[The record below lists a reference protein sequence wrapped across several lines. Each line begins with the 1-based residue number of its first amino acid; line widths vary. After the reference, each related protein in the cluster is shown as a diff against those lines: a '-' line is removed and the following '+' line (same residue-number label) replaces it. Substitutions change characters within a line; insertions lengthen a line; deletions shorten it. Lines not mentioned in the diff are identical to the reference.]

1 MSCYNL
7 KTSMKLHNYYLSEPF
22 LFADCIHV
30 LVVVVVAVAVVM
42 LLSFGAHHMIARVD
56 HTLGL
61 VCMLI
66 SLLLLVVLGISQV
79 GTTMPN
85 FSFISLR

>member
-30 LVVVVVAVAVVM
+30 LVVVVVAVAVVAVA
-42 LLSFGAHHMIARVD
+42 GVAVAGVVVAGVVVAVAVVVVEVDIAVA
-56 HTLGL
+56 
-61 VCMLI
+61 
-66 SLLLLVVLGISQV
+66 V
-79 GTTMPN
+79 GSIGN
-85 FSFISLR
+85 